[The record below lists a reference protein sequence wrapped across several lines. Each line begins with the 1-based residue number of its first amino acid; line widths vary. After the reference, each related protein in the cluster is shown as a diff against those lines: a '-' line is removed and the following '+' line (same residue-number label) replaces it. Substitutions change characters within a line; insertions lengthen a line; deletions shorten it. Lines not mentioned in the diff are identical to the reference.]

1 MPFINSACL
10 GKVASEP
17 NLKQTKNGK
26 PMCYFSVSNTE
37 GWGDHKKKMYLKCIA
52 FGNTA
57 NLIQRSYKKGDMI
70 LFSYS
75 YDDNPWQKNEKGY
88 DIPNPQ
94 FIVQQIHFLP
104 KANSSDDSDVP
115 VTMQMSGVNGSDD
128 DFTLLDE
135 STEDLPF

>member
-1 MPFINSACL
+1 MPFIDHAVL
-10 GKVASEP
+10 GKISTDP

-26 PMCYFSVSNTE
+26 QMCAFRLANQI
-37 GWGDHKKKMYLKCIA
+37 GWGEHKKKIYLNCIA

-57 NLIQRSYKKGDMI
+57 TMIQNRFKKGDTIM
-70 LFSYS
+70 FSYE

-94 FIVQQIHFLP
+94 FIVKNVQFLP
-104 KANSSDDSDVP
+104 KANNSDDSDVP